1 MQGSPMWS
9 AIAMNTYIGY
19 VFIGYR
25 LSSRHTDFALV
36 VVDGENTARI
46 RPGCSSKSH
55 KTGTLDNLYHTL
67 ISLILTTMPLGIS
80 KRSASEVTPQS

>member
-1 MQGSPMWS
+1 
-9 AIAMNTYIGY
+9 MNTYVGY

-25 LSSRHTDFALV
+25 LSSGHADFALV

-55 KTGTLDNLYHTL
+55 KTGTLDNLFLPL
-67 ISLILTTMPLGIS
+67 ISLIPTTMSLGIS
-80 KRSASEVTPQS
+80 KRSASEVTP